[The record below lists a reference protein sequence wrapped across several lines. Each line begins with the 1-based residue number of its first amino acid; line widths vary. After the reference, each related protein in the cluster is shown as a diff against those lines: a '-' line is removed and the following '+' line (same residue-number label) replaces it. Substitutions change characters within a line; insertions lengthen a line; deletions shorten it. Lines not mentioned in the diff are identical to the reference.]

1 MNANTKALTLL
12 PAWTSLAKHSTEIK
26 KIHLRHLFA
35 KDATRG
41 ERFTGEAAGLFLDY
55 SKNRVTETSLKL
67 LLQLAEE
74 CDLRGRIEAMFRG
87 ERINITEN
95 RAVLHVALRA
105 PKNATS
111 TLDGKNVV
119 PEVHAVLD
127 KMTAFSNRVRSG
139 EWLGHT
145 GEHISLHLERRWH
158 RFRGSYPRPRSGRN
172 TIHCLFQDFHH
183 SGDNDQRGNRA

>member
-1 MNANTKALTLL
+1 MNVDRKSLPLL
-12 PAWTSLAKHSTEIK
+12 PAWKSLGEHSNEIK
-26 KIHLRHLFA
+26 KVHLRDLFA

-41 ERFTGEAAGLFLDY
+41 ERFTGEAVGLFLDY
-55 SKNRVTETSLKL
+55 SKNRMTENTLKL

-105 PKNATS
+105 PKNETI

-119 PEVHAVLD
+119 LEVHAVL
-127 KMTAFSNRVRSG
+127 
-139 EWLGHT
+139 
-145 GEHISLHLERRWH
+145 
-158 RFRGSYPRPRSGRN
+158 
-172 TIHCLFQDFHH
+172 
-183 SGDNDQRGNRA
+183 